1 MELIHTEIPVDL
13 LRNLPE
19 GLKVLSRHG
28 KEYLVVERLH
38 SAKGEDLMSQT
49 VRIHDE
55 PSIRLGV
62 RIGKSEGLIFVDAFW
77 GSHAKLYSFIPETGD
92 DAKVLDDVYVPE
104 THTNLLVD
112 RPCDAEGCSC
122 TKSIELHFPEDSGV
136 IYVCARLGC
145 PGHRI
150 ELKELPQRVSETVS
164 RINFIGEGDD
174 EFLFTV

>member
-1 MELIHTEIPVDL
+1 MQLIHTEIPVDL

-19 GLKVLSRHG
+19 GIKVLSRHG

-38 SAKGEDLMSQT
+38 SSKGESLMSET
-49 VRIHDE
+49 VRIHGE

-62 RIGKSEGLIFVDAFW
+62 RIGETSGIIFVDAFW
-77 GSHAKLYSFIPETGD
+77 GSHAKLYSFIPETGAD
-92 DAKVLDDVYVPE
+92 ETVLDDVYVPE
-104 THTNLLVD
+104 SHTSLLVD
-112 RPCDAEGCSC
+112 RPCDLEGCSC
-122 TKSIELHFPEDSGV
+122 KKSIELMLPEDSGV
-136 IYVCARLGC
+136 VYVCARLGC

-150 ELKELPQRVSETVS
+150 ELKELPKSVSETVS

>member
-1 MELIHTEIPVDL
+1 MELIHTEIPIDL

-28 KEYLVVERLH
+28 KEYLVVERLY
-38 SAKGEDLMSQT
+38 SPKGEDLMSET
-49 VRIHDE
+49 VRIHGE

-62 RIGKSEGLIFVDAFW
+62 RIGGTEGLIFVDAYW

-92 DAKVLDDVYVPE
+92 AAKILDEVYVPE
-104 THTNLLVD
+104 SRASLLVD
-112 RPCDAEGCSC
+112 RPCDVEGCSSER
-122 TKSIELHFPEDSGV
+122 SIELHFPENSAMV
-136 IYVCARLGC
+136 YVCARLGC

-150 ELKELPQRVSETVS
+150 ELKELPKQVSETVS